1 MELLEGGK
9 ETLFEGGALRG
20 ERLKDLA
27 VEIEHFERQK
37 PISLNSTISDM
48 QEL

>member
-9 ETLFEGGALRG
+9 EGLLKGGALWSEG
-20 ERLKDLA
+20 LKDLA
-27 VEIEHFERQK
+27 VEIEHFRRQK

-48 QEL
+48 